1 MDAKTET
8 LTPAIELASA
18 NPARVPHESAEYRAA
33 RTALL
38 AEEIELRRHV
48 ERVAALRRALPPGAP
63 VQGAYRFMGEAGER
77 DLAGLFGA
85 HETLLVF
92 NYMFGPERARACPM
106 CTDLLDAWNSIG
118 PSLAQNLSLAIVTRS
133 PIERL
138 TAWKAERG
146 WKHLSLYQDLDWS
159 FTRDYVGLPDDLA
172 DEGAGTNVF
181 TRRNGEIRHFW
192 ANEMWVET
200 MDPGQDPRGAPDP
213 SPLWNVL
220 DMTPAGRRADW
231 YPKLSY

>member
-1 MDAKTET
+1 MDAKTDQ
-8 LTPAIELASA
+8 LTPAIELAKE

-48 ERVAALRRALPPGAP
+48 ERVAAMRRALPQGAP
-63 VQGAYRFMGEAGER
+63 VQGDYRFAGEASER
-77 DLAGLFGA
+77 DLAGLFGE
-85 HETLLVF
+85 HETLVIF
-92 NYMFGPERARACPM
+92 NYMFGPERARPCPM
-106 CTDLLDAWNSIG
+106 CTDLLDAWNAIA
-118 PSLAQNLSLAIVTRS
+118 PSLAQQLSLAVVARS

-138 TAWKAERG
+138 SAWKSERG
-146 WKHLSLYQDLDWS
+146 WKHLNLYQDLNWN
-159 FTRDYVGLPDDLA
+159 FTRDYVGIPA
-172 DEGAGTNVF
+172 NPAEEGAGTNVF
-181 TRRNGEIRHFW
+181 ARQGGEIRHFW
-192 ANEMWVET
+192 ANEMWLET

>member
-8 LTPAIELASA
+8 LIPAIQLAKA

-48 ERVAALRRALPPGAP
+48 EKVAAMRRALPPGAP
-63 VQGAYRFMGEAGER
+63 VEGDYRFMGEAGES
-77 DLAGLFGA
+77 DLAGLFGQ
-85 HETLLVF
+85 HETLVVY
-92 NYMFGPERARACPM
+92 NYMYGPERARPCPM
-106 CTDLLDAWNSIG
+106 CTDLLDAWNAIAPG
-118 PSLAQNLSLAIVTRS
+118 LAQHLSLAIVTRS

-138 TAWKAERG
+138 SALKLERG
-146 WKHLSLYQDLDWS
+146 WKHLRVYEDLNWT
-159 FTRDYVGLPDDLA
+159 FTRDYVGIPADPA

-181 TRRNGEIRHFW
+181 TRRGGEIRHFW
-192 ANEMWVET
+192 ANEMWLET
-200 MDPGQDPRGAPDP
+200 VDPGQDPRGAPDP
-213 SPLWNVL
+213 SPLWGVL
-220 DMTPAGRRADW
+220 DMTPAGRPADW

>member
-8 LTPAIELASA
+8 LTPAIELARH

-38 AEEIELRRHV
+38 AEEIELRRHI
-48 ERVAALRRALPPGAP
+48 ERVAAMRRALPPGAP
-63 VQGAYRFMGEAGER
+63 VQGDYRFVGEAGES
-77 DLAGLFGA
+77 DLAGLFGE
-85 HETLLVF
+85 HETLVVF

-106 CTDLLDAWNSIG
+106 CTDLLDAWNASAPG
-118 PSLAQNLSLAIVTRS
+118 LAQQLSLAIVTRS

-138 TAWKAERG
+138 MAWKSERG
-146 WKHLSLYQDLDWS
+146 WKHLRLYQDLNWD
-159 FTRDYVGLPDDLA
+159 FTRDYVGIPA
-172 DEGAGTNVF
+172 NPAEEGAGTNVF
-181 TRRNGEIRHFW
+181 TRQGGEIRHFW
-192 ANEMWVET
+192 ANEMWLET